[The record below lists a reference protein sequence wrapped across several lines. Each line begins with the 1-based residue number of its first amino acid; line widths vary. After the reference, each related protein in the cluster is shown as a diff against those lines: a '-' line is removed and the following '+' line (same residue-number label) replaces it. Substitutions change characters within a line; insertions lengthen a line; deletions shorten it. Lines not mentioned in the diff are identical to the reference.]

1 MIGTRGGSD
10 WALVA
15 LPTAIKLRRD
25 LVALPTAIKLRR
37 YFSESKNTIWKN
49 MLQGIEP
56 HLNIVVGRSFPT
68 GKRFDSNL

>member
-10 WALVA
+10 WAFAA

-25 LVALPTAIKLRR
+25 LVALPTAIKLRN
-37 YFSESKNTIWKN
+37 FSESKNTIWKN
-49 MLQGIEP
+49 MLQGIKP
-56 HLNIVVGRSFPT
+56 HINIVVGRSFPT